1 MCSRANARTS
11 SKGRPS
17 SGSFSSK
24 SAARDPTLPNTGR
37 SRRCARCDATASAVS
52 SPSRRSSSGGR
63 SKVGFVTFAA
73 ARIAAVDGPDR
84 PRRAPT
90 YQAVAAEFA
99 PLEGPLALRR
109 LLDHSA
115 AVASAGGAG
124 GLRLEVVR
132 LLVEDHGLSD
142 DRVGS
147 GLDGQ
152 QIGRDLEV
160 TLAVRSDLDV
170 AEIAVVPG
178 LVRRSRVRI
187 AGRVEVSA
195 RGGRVRRRAVALLVD
210 VQAVG

>member
-115 AVASAGGAG
+115 PEPAAGVAGR
-124 GLRLEVVR
+124 LRLQVVG
-132 LLVEDHGLSD
+132 LLVEDHGLPD
-142 DRVGS
+142 DGVRAR
-147 GLDGQ
+147 LDGQ
-152 QIGRDLEV
+152 VLRGDLEV
-160 TLAVRSDLDV
+160 SLS
-170 AEIAVVPG
+170 
-178 LVRRSRVRI
+178 
-187 AGRVEVSA
+187 
-195 RGGRVRRRAVALLVD
+195 
-210 VQAVG
+210 